1 MGNTPPKNVVDAGR
15 DPTSEF
21 DRWRALAMNA
31 WIVTVILLFFVFRVF
46 DSNTAR
52 RIFHSLA
59 VR

>member
-1 MGNTPPKNVVDAGR
+1 VGNSASTNIPDAGR
-15 DPTSEF
+15 EPRSPF
-21 DRWRALAMNA
+21 DRWRALAMNV
-31 WIVTVILLFFVFRVF
+31 WIVAVILLFFVLRVF

>member
-1 MGNTPPKNVVDAGR
+1 VGNSAPTNIPDAGR
-15 DPTSEF
+15 EPRSPF
-21 DRWRALAMNA
+21 DRWRALAINA
-31 WIVTVILLFFVFRVF
+31 WIVAAILLFFVLRVF